1 MKHKIVIALKMLRY
15 RADAEDRSFLCV
27 VMRQL
32 TSSVLSHHKDTEELI
47 VALLDNQVTMQE
59 MIVEACN
66 MMSIYAEKLDMDST
80 ENFVEIFGSLEVIIL
95 IPVLRMI

>member
-47 VALLDNQVTMQE
+47 VALLDNHVT
-59 MIVEACN
+59 
-66 MMSIYAEKLDMDST
+66 
-80 ENFVEIFGSLEVIIL
+80 
-95 IPVLRMI
+95 

>member
-47 VALLDNQVTMQE
+47 VALLDKLRKKHVRIMVLTQSLADIVSDL
-59 MIVEACN
+59 MILN
-66 MMSIYAEKLDMDST
+66 PL
-80 ENFVEIFGSLEVIIL
+80 VIS
-95 IPVLRMI
+95 VGMYSS